1 MREFTPLSI
10 LLGVIIGILF
20 GAANAYIGMKVGM
33 TVSASIPAA
42 VISMAILR
50 GLLKRGTLLEN
61 NMVQT
66 IGSVGESLAAGMI
79 FTIPALFIF
88 SQIATNNA
96 NDLAAQGLFEES
108 RLAAEEAE
116 KMLPAFLEMTVW
128 GAVGGLL
135 GVLFMVP
142 LRRMLIVK
150 EHKTLPYPEGTACA
164 GVLKSGERGGASA
177 KTVFT
182 GLGVGA
188 VYEFVRGLGFWKDEA
203 VQRLPLLKTDF
214 ALATEPALL
223 GVGYILGSRIAG
235 YMLGGAVLGWFVI
248 IPAIAMFGASAT
260 EPIAPETTLLIS
272 QMDPGLLWTR
282 YLRFIGAGAVVL
294 GGILA
299 LLRSLGTIGRSVF
312 HMFGGGGTGERTDRD
327 IPTWILFLLL
337 IGLGAAMWY
346 FPQIHLQKLAVIVP
360 VIVFA
365 FFFVTV
371 SSRLVGIVG
380 SSSNPASGMTIA
392 TLLGTALIAVYLFDM
407 TGATAKFAI
416 ISVGALVCIAIC
428 VAGDCSQD
436 LKTGF
441 LLKATPWKQQ
451 VGEIVGILTATA
463 AIAGVVWLCND
474 TYGFFKDAD
483 HPNALLAPQA
493 NLMKLVVEGIVD
505 RHLPWELILAGMAA
519 ALVVEMLGVP
529 SLPFAV
535 GLYLPLSLSTP
546 IMVGGLLNWG
556 VNRKR
561 RKKKEIQADDHG
573 ILAASGL
580 VAGQGLVGV
589 LFVAVAAT
597 VGWLWHD
604 PIVHPAYPASSSLFT
619 PKYVKDWTVES
630 LGIDHHYGLDDVD
643 IVASAEVSEE
653 LHRFTVT
660 LEDVGADPEAVAV
673 LIREARLDLHHYEVV
688 LTEIGGQELIVS
700 QVLSE
705 LRRDLSDIEVEDL
718 MNALPASVLK
728 DWVGEEGAN
737 TARDKLKMAGATVE
751 LPRHDEV
758 KEFLQRS
765 PVRVLID
772 ISPEEAEQW
781 RSRFEDAGATVTV
794 KSLIVRW
801 YDILPLLPFMLLVI
815 WLAWAASKRS
825 PETPVVSEASSPG
838 PATGSASSDRGV
850 SESIQRRLQ
859 GHAST
864 SGQTS
869 TAPSP
874 TGGRI
879 GEEHT

>member
-88 SQIATNNA
+88 NQIAL
-96 NDLAAQGLFEES
+96 ND
-108 RLAAEEAE
+108 AAELANQGKMVEAQLATAE
-116 KMLPAFLEMTVW
+116 AALMLPKFLEMTVW

-164 GVLKSGERGGASA
+164 GVLESGQRGGAAA
-177 KTVFT
+177 KTVFW

-188 VYEFVRGLGFWKDEA
+188 VYEFFRGLGFWEDTA
-203 VQRLPLLKTDF
+203 SQRIPLMRTDM

-223 GVGYILGSRIAG
+223 GVGYILGSKIAG

-248 IPAIAMFGASAT
+248 IPAIATFGASAT
-260 EPIAPETTLLIS
+260 VPISPEETLLIS
-272 QMDPGLLWTR
+272 QMDPGLMWTR

-327 IPTWILFLLL
+327 IPTWLLL
-337 IGLGAAMWY
+337 LLLVGLGSVMY
-346 FPQIHLQKLAVIVP
+346 YVPQFRMQNLAVIVP
-360 VIVFA
+360 VIVFS

-392 TLLGTALIAVYLFDM
+392 TLLGTALIAVYGFDM

-416 ISVGALVCIAIC
+416 ISVGALVCIAVC

-451 VGEIVGILTATA
+451 LGEIVGILTATA

-546 IMVGGLLNWG
+546 IMCGGLLHWG

-561 RKKKEIQADDHG
+561 KKKIASETDDRG

-589 LFVAVAAT
+589 LFVAVAAFA
-597 VGWLWHD
+597 GWMWHD
-604 PIVHPAYPASSSLFT
+604 PIVHPPYPGSASLFT
-619 PKYVKDWTVES
+619 PKYVKDWTVEQV
-630 LGIDHHYGLDDVD
+630 GIDHHYGLDAVDVAARPD
-643 IVASAEVSEE
+643 VSAE

-660 LEDVGADPEAVAV
+660 LEEVGPNAEAVAD
-673 LIREARLDLHHYEVV
+673 LIGEARLDLHHYEVA
-688 LTEIGGQELIVS
+688 LTAVGGQELVVFQALDEI
-700 QVLSE
+700 
-705 LRRDLSDIEVEDL
+705 RRDLSDIEIED
-718 MNALPASVLK
+718 MMKALPAFVLK
-728 DWVGEEGAN
+728 HWANEEEAN
-737 TARDKLKMAGATVE
+737 AVRDKLSTAGATVE
-751 LPRHDEV
+751 LNLFDDV
-758 KEFLQRS
+758 DDFLAQS

-772 ISPEEAEQW
+772 VSPEDAEQW
-781 RSRFEDAGATVTV
+781 RGRFEEAGAIVTV
-794 KSLIVRW
+794 ESFIVRW
-801 YDILPLLPFMLLVI
+801 YDILPLAPFGLMVI
-815 WLAWAASKRS
+815 WLAWTASRRS
-825 PETPVVSEASSPG
+825 PETPDVSPSPG
-838 PATGSASSDRGV
+838 PTAGPPVRSASTGTVD
-850 SESIQRRLQ
+850 SESIKRRLQ
-859 GHAST
+859 GQAAP
-864 SGQTS
+864 SGQTPS
-869 TAPSP
+869 APPP
-874 TGGRI
+874 TDA
-879 GEEHT
+879 